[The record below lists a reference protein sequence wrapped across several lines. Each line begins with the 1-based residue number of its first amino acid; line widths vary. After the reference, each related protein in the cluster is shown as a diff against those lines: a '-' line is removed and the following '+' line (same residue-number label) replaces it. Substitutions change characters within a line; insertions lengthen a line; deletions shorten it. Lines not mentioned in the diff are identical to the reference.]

1 MKIRLVRKPVN
12 RPIPIREPCA
22 RCGAIGHQWQ
32 ACELNKS
39 FPVRRGFGWPGWEA
53 ENEERG
59 AMFAAAKTGE
69 K

>member
-1 MKIRLVRKPVN
+1 
-12 RPIPIREPCA
+12 
-22 RCGAIGHQWQ
+22 
-32 ACELNKS
+32 LNKS